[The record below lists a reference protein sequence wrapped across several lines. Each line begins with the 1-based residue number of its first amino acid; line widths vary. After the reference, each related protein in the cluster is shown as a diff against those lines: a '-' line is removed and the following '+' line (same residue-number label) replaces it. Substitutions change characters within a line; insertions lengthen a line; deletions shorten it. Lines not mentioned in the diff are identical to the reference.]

1 MKIQKKDIDQ
11 LNTTLSIEIEKEDY
25 LKKFND
31 ELKNYKGKA
40 SLKGFRKGKTPLG
53 FIKKM
58 FGKGI
63 LADAVNESLQKG
75 LFDYIKDQDL
85 NVLGDPL
92 PSESQEMIDFDV
104 NNLGSFTFDFD
115 LGLSPDIT
123 VKGAASTDS
132 YTHYDIT
139 LTDEIVNEEIE
150 VARKRQGSQEEVA
163 EDIKEKDILKIQA
176 IELENGL
183 PKEGGHETDFTLMT
197 DLIAEESMMKKVLTM
212 KKGGS
217 FDFDIYNLE
226 KDKDE
231 VHVKKYLLN
240 LGDDEEKEVGKDF
253 RGTIEKVL
261 RMKPADMDQA
271 FFDGYFGP
279 DKVKSEDEARTMI
292 KEEIGKYYATQADS
306 YMYRDIMEGL
316 IEHNKMDL
324 PEPFLKR
331 WLKATNEKLTEEEL
345 EKEFPDFVKNLKW
358 TLIRGEIAKTEEIEV
373 KPEEIQQNIATQVR
387 QYFGQYGMGEEYI
400 NSTVQRMMQ
409 DRNQINKV
417 YEELLSEKVFK
428 VVGDRVNKKVDKIS
442 LDDFKDKVKVMNEK
456 LNK

>member
-1 MKIQKKDIDQ
+1 
-11 LNTTLSIEIEKEDY
+11 
-25 LKKFND
+25 
-31 ELKNYKGKA
+31 
-40 SLKGFRKGKTPLG
+40 
-53 FIKKM
+53 
-58 FGKGI
+58 
-63 LADAVNESLQKG
+63 
-75 LFDYIKDQDL
+75 
-85 NVLGDPL
+85 
-92 PSESQEMIDFDV
+92 
-104 NNLGSFTFDFD
+104 
-115 LGLSPDIT
+115 
-123 VKGAASTDS
+123 
-132 YTHYDIT
+132 
-139 LTDEIVNEEIE
+139 
-150 VARKRQGSQEEVA
+150 
-163 EDIKEKDILKIQA
+163 
-176 IELENGL
+176 
-183 PKEGGHETDFTLMT
+183 
-197 DLIAEESMMKKVLTM
+197 
-212 KKGGS
+212 
-217 FDFDIYNLE
+217 
-226 KDKDE
+226 
-231 VHVKKYLLN
+231 
-240 LGDDEEKEVGKDF
+240 
-253 RGTIEKVL
+253 
-261 RMKPADMDQA
+261 MKPADMDQA

>member
-197 DLIAEESMMKKVLTM
+197 DLIA
-212 KKGGS
+212 
-217 FDFDIYNLE
+217 
-226 KDKDE
+226 
-231 VHVKKYLLN
+231 
-240 LGDDEEKEVGKDF
+240 
-253 RGTIEKVL
+253 
-261 RMKPADMDQA
+261 
-271 FFDGYFGP
+271 
-279 DKVKSEDEARTMI
+279 
-292 KEEIGKYYATQADS
+292 
-306 YMYRDIMEGL
+306 
-316 IEHNKMDL
+316 
-324 PEPFLKR
+324 
-331 WLKATNEKLTEEEL
+331 
-345 EKEFPDFVKNLKW
+345 
-358 TLIRGEIAKTEEIEV
+358 
-373 KPEEIQQNIATQVR
+373 
-387 QYFGQYGMGEEYI
+387 
-400 NSTVQRMMQ
+400 
-409 DRNQINKV
+409 
-417 YEELLSEKVFK
+417 
-428 VVGDRVNKKVDKIS
+428 
-442 LDDFKDKVKVMNEK
+442 
-456 LNK
+456 

>member
-197 DLIAEESMMKKVLTM
+197 DIIAEESMMKKVLTM

-306 YMYRDIMEGL
+306 YLYRDIMEGL